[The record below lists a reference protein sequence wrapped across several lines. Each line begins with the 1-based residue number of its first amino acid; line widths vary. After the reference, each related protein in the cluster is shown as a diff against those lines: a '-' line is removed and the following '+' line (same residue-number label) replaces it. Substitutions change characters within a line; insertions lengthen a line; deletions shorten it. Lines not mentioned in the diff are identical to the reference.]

1 MKIRGVAK
9 MPNPNKTFTE
19 QDIAALAAGGTVA
32 DKSPEAEAAAQAAA
46 QAATEAQA
54 AADAA
59 AAAEAQAAADAAAAA
74 EAAAKAKGKETGGA
88 PADIVAFLKGQV
100 KEQSDALVQAAVD
113 KKTLEAKIATM
124 EASHDGLLAIARDS
138 INNMQVAFGGSK
150 SDLSKLDAVAVL
162 AQHKELSD
170 KFTKQFKV
178 GGVAATAPADSSTK
192 QEETAASPMQQAR
205 LRAVRLG

>member
-9 MPNPNKTFTE
+9 CRIPTRPLPNKTSLPW
-19 QDIAALAAGGTVA
+19 QPGGTVA

-74 EAAAKAKGKETGGA
+74 EAAAKAKDKETGGA
-88 PADIVAFLKGQV
+88 SADIVAFLKGQV
-100 KEQSDALVQAAVD
+100 KEHADALVQAAVD
-113 KKTLEAKIATM
+113 KRALEAKIATM

>member
-1 MKIRGVAK
+1 
-9 MPNPNKTFTE
+9 MPNPKKTFTE
-19 QDIAALAAGGTVA
+19 QEIAALAAGGTVA

-59 AAAEAQAAADAAAAA
+59 AAVEAQAAADAAAAA
-74 EAAAKAKGKETGGA
+74 EAATKDKETGGA
-88 PADIVAFLKGQV
+88 SADIVAFLKGQV
-100 KEQSDALVQAAVD
+100 KEHADALVQAAVD
-113 KKTLEAKIATM
+113 KRALEAKIATM